1 MPLEKVDQGGTPAH
15 FTRPANYLAMCGLS
29 LPMGLTG
36 DGLPGGLQIMA
47 RGGDEAMALRI
58 GSAFEARHGGI
69 GHPAL

>member
-1 MPLEKVDQGGTPAH
+1 MVVLVAL
-15 FTRPANYLAMCGLS
+15 RP
-29 LPMGLTG
+29 
-36 DGLPGGLQIMA
+36 LPGGLQIMA